1 MFPIVT
7 NSTRVPKTLYFG
19 EAEEK
24 SGGKKSRQWRSGTE
38 KEKKTPVG
46 WWVSVKQ
53 LERQEESAGSASG
66 ARGGRAGRGGS
77 GGSRHLFH
85 GDSDTGCHFNWHGAT
100 DGESGGGRGGAALP
114 PGPP

>member
-1 MFPIVT
+1 M
-7 NSTRVPKTLYFG
+7 
-19 EAEEK
+19 
-24 SGGKKSRQWRSGTE
+24 
-38 KEKKTPVG
+38 
-46 WWVSVKQ
+46 SVKQ
-53 LERQEESAGSASG
+53 LERQEESVGSASG
-66 ARGGRAGRGGS
+66 ASGGRG